1 MQARKQEEEEEAA
14 WEASR
19 AEADRKRV
27 DSHHAA
33 TLNRQL
39 RDMLGWQRLLARNPR
54 DPVIKCAPDHVPRC
68 PVFTRMCIWITVT
81 LQCARITACSRTAAQ
96 AVWQSCQGSCACGHR
111 ASLNPRRP
119 LCRPRSRERIARVVD
134 VLHEQATE
142 ALTAE
147 AGPRPEF
154 VVIPAP

>member
-54 DPVIKCAPDHVPRC
+54 DPVIKCA
-68 PVFTRMCIWITVT
+68 
-81 LQCARITACSRTAAQ
+81 
-96 AVWQSCQGSCACGHR
+96 
-111 ASLNPRRP
+111 
-119 LCRPRSRERIARVVD
+119 
-134 VLHEQATE
+134 
-142 ALTAE
+142 
-147 AGPRPEF
+147 
-154 VVIPAP
+154 

>member
-14 WEASR
+14 WEVAR

-54 DPVIKCAPDHVPRC
+54 DPIIKCASPS
-68 PVFTRMCIWITVT
+68 FLTV
-81 LQCARITACSRTAAQ
+81 S
-96 AVWQSCQGSCACGHR
+96 S
-111 ASLNPRRP
+111 
-119 LCRPRSRERIARVVD
+119 
-134 VLHEQATE
+134 
-142 ALTAE
+142 
-147 AGPRPEF
+147 
-154 VVIPAP
+154 